1 MYCKFQESYRNRK
14 KFRETFLLFFK
25 KCFFFCLFFSVE
37 VAIMIVARVTFSSEC
52 IIYNVKKI
60 LKNNFK
66 LLTLI
71 FEYKLLYFYCIFF
84 LIAFMKLKN
93 HIKIKFVVTFYIF
106 FIFWSIKRVWKIIL
120 YYTVYFSCKKFR
132 KIAAWRGFI
141 WKNDFIEPC
150 LNYMEEFFYVKRQK
164 HFIVVLQL
172 LQIFLFF
179 ILSKKN

>member
-37 VAIMIVARVTFSSEC
+37 VAIMTVARVTFSSEC

-66 LLTLI
+66 LLALI

-93 HIKIKFVVTFYIF
+93 LYKKSNLLLHFTF
-106 FIFWSIKRVWKIIL
+106 
-120 YYTVYFSCKKFR
+120 
-132 KIAAWRGFI
+132 
-141 WKNDFIEPC
+141 
-150 LNYMEEFFYVKRQK
+150 
-164 HFIVVLQL
+164 
-172 LQIFLFF
+172 FLF
-179 ILSKKN
+179 SEASRESGR